1 VEGAVEVLVVVLGQE
16 AGTKMMIVL
25 AGVVGEAAA

>member
-1 VEGAVEVLVVVLGQE
+1 MEVLVVVLGQE